1 VVIEGNG
8 AHFILDRS
16 VANTGFLRA
25 IGTTELSV
33 RNIRLTREKKIGL
46 ALKVVSVDTDGNS
59 FVVERADDSYMLP
72 SEDSQQYDT
81 PNLWTIDPTSKK
93 IKFGTTLSVIVDQER
108 SGVFE
113 SDKWQYFL
121 DTQKYPRREY
131 VINNLAPNDILLSG
145 QKYGNRKE
153 IYLVRSKNI
162 IIYNFDTD
170 STGLTFHVSAN
181 KCENLTILKC
191 DFLRDGLHGPV
202 SDGIHIKDLRGGAW
216 IEGNRIESN
225 GDDAIAIHPAKH
237 NYIWD
242 NERTIR
248 ISNLEDIAVGDE
260 LHFYDLNLFLSKALV
275 TQVTL
280 VTQVNESI
288 SKFEVILDT
297 NVPALSSTNVNYRNY
312 MLAAPDTVLRGNV
325 LDGNRGEGF
334 HLTLHGAIIENNLL
348 RDIGERAFT
357 FLPTEGGGSYS
368 RRVMIQRNV
377 FLNLKRFDDLSDISY
392 GALITIRN
400 GSSSERLVEQ
410 FQIRYNAVFGYP
422 NTLLSFKGA
431 HHITISKNYLNA
443 SPYHDS
449 PDRKSL
455 ETSAINVLDNT
466 DSIIY
471 EANRFIGFRGR
482 PKSEFIDTTDAANFN
497 SDNPNFDA
505 QFFNKAWQLDAIN
518 VNSSL
523 AKYSFGESIP
533 NRSLTTIALSGAGY
547 IVGGATQDKLTFIN
561 VPMVEQGAI
570 YMKITDLQVPDSTS
584 FGRGGLMIRET
595 KEVSSTFSMI
605 SVRELGNSMYLQHIF
620 RNGRGNNLK
629 AGKTSA
635 AITLP
640 IWLALKRQGN
650 IFSSYHSDDGEAWHL
665 FYQNIMEMGST
676 YDIGIA
682 VSSQDDNLVTKLKG
696 DEVLVDTDLKYH
708 ISLSGG
714 SSICATGTEDNCVL
728 LGCIWKNNKCTSC
741 STSIEN
747 EDNCLNAGCNWKS
760 Q

>member
-1 VVIEGNG
+1 MEV
-8 AHFILDRS
+8 RPS
-16 VANTGFLRA
+16 V
-25 IGTTELSV
+25 
-33 RNIRLTREKKIGL
+33 
-46 ALKVVSVDTDGNS
+46 
-59 FVVERADDSYMLP
+59 
-72 SEDSQQYDT
+72 
-81 PNLWTIDPTSKK
+81 LW
-93 IKFGTTLSVIVDQER
+93 
-108 SGVFE
+108 
-113 SDKWQYFL
+113 
-121 DTQKYPRREY
+121 
-131 VINNLAPNDILLSG
+131 
-145 QKYGNRKE
+145 NR
-153 IYLVRSKNI
+153 
-162 IIYNFDTD
+162 
-170 STGLTFHVSAN
+170 
-181 KCENLTILKC
+181 
-191 DFLRDGLHGPV
+191 
-202 SDGIHIKDLRGGAW
+202 
-216 IEGNRIESN
+216 
-225 GDDAIAIHPAKH
+225 
-237 NYIWD
+237 
-242 NERTIR
+242 
-248 ISNLEDIAVGDE
+248 
-260 LHFYDLNLFLSKALV
+260 
-275 TQVTL
+275 
-280 VTQVNESI
+280 
-288 SKFEVILDT
+288 
-297 NVPALSSTNVNYRNY
+297 
-312 MLAAPDTVLRGNV
+312 
-325 LDGNRGEGF
+325 
-334 HLTLHGAIIENNLL
+334 
-348 RDIGERAFT
+348 
-357 FLPTEGGGSYS
+357 
-368 RRVMIQRNV
+368 
-377 FLNLKRFDDLSDISY
+377 
-392 GALITIRN
+392 
-400 GSSSERLVEQ
+400 

-747 EDNCLNAGCNWKS
+747 EDNCLNAGCNWKAS
-760 Q
+760 KADSCQSCNIGIDEADCQSISCVWKEVKEIGKMCTPCSAITVKHRCKKSRCVWQRGKCASCRAMTTKKKCIRNKCSWNNNDRCFRRFE